1 MNNLNALT
9 EQHKKVTAA
18 ANNARNATMLTAK
31 HAATKLAD
39 EVAVLLEI
47 KIKCFAELQ
56 NQLNEFNKRLDK
68 LEEGNNA

>member
-1 MNNLNALT
+1 MNSLNALT

-39 EVAVLLEI
+39 EVAVLLET
-47 KIKCFAELQ
+47 KIQCLYEI
-56 NQLNEFNKRLDK
+56 NDRLNK
-68 LEEGNNA
+68 LEGVSL